1 MIRLLTLF
9 ILGTVLSITAYAQS
23 SAVSLSTG
31 ISYDVS
37 NAGNYNFFH
46 IPVSA
51 EWSAPII
58 KENLWFLFKF
68 TYSIPVGGEGAD
80 EAYTLNPALPGS
92 VAVQKSIHSSLVL
105 GSIGLR
111 TYFKPNKKNGRFFID
126 FLPAGIYS
134 QNFTVRYK
142 NYDKTNYDII
152 NPDVGTNISALAV
165 ALSVGYSI
173 PVKSHNDLLIELNAS
188 TPLSFSRGLNDDGYD
203 LSYKR
208 AAPLQLT
215 IGYNLNCGK

>member
-1 MIRLLTLF
+1 MIRLPILF
-9 ILGTVLSITAYAQS
+9 IFGTVLSITAYSQS

-58 KENLWFLFKF
+58 KENLWFLFKV

-80 EAYTLNPALPGS
+80 EAYTLNPALPGT
-92 VAVQKSIHSSLVL
+92 VYMQKSIHSSLFL
-105 GSIGLR
+105 GSIGVR

-126 FLPAGIYS
+126 MLPIGIYS
-134 QNFTVRYK
+134 QNFAVRYK

-152 NPDVGTNISALAV
+152 NQDVGTEISALAI

-173 PVKSHNDLLIELNAS
+173 PVKKHNDLLIEFNAS
-188 TPLSFSRGLNDDGYD
+188 SPLTFHSFLSQDGYG
-203 LSYKR
+203 LSYNE
-208 AAPLQLT
+208 AAPLELT
-215 IGYNLNCGK
+215 VGYNLNYGK

>member
-1 MIRLLTLF
+1 MIRLFALLCST
-9 ILGTVLSITAYAQS
+9 ILSITAYAQS

-46 IPVSA
+46 IPVSV

-58 KENLWFLFKF
+58 KENLWFLFKV
-68 TYSIPVGGEGAD
+68 TYSVPVGGAGAD
-80 EAYTLNPALPGS
+80 EAYTLNPALPGM
-92 VAVQKSIHSSLVL
+92 VYVQKSIRSSLFL
-105 GSIGLR
+105 GSIGVR
-111 TYFKPNKKNGRFFID
+111 TYFKPNKKNGRFYID
-126 FLPAGIYS
+126 LLPLGIYS
-134 QNFTVRYK
+134 QNISVRYK

-152 NPDVGTNISALAV
+152 NPDVGTEISALAI

-173 PVKSHNDLLIELNAS
+173 PVKNHNDLLIEFNAS
-188 TPLSFSRGLNDDGYD
+188 TPLSFNRGLSDDGYD

-208 AAPLQLT
+208 SAPLQLT